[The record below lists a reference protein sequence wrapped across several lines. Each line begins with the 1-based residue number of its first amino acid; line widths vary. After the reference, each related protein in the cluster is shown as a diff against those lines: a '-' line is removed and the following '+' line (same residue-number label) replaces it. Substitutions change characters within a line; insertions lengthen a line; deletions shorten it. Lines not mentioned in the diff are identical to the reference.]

1 MNKFQKLL
9 EKTLVPF
16 SNKLGQN
23 KILQSI
29 SAGMVMTL
37 PVTIGASLFSILANF
52 PIKTVSDWFNK
63 IGITQPMNAI
73 VNGSMNILAVFIAF
87 SIAYNYAK
95 KSQANGIVAGL
106 FSLSSFF
113 VLAPQSIT
121 SGKKTITAFQM
132 DYLGS
137 KGIIVAILLSIIIAI
152 IYVRLNKIKKLVIKL
167 PDSVPSMVSSSIE
180 PLIIGII
187 LFTAV
192 FVIRVIFSYTS
203 FGNVFDFINQIITAP
218 LVHVGGSPWAI
229 ILIIALS
236 NVLFFFGIHPAAI
249 QSVIM
254 PIVISMMVSSA
265 PAFQNGKPIPYLKNL
280 VAFSF
285 SNNDAAGATL
295 SLILAGLIVSK
306 SKRYREILKVSSIPA
321 LFNINEPI
329 VFGLPI
335 VLNPLMLI
343 PFILSSLISGSISI
357 LAVNLGFISTY
368 NPMLALGVPWTM
380 PKFISDFLIMGW
392 QGTIIWIIN
401 FVIMLLIYLP
411 FFKVLDLQAL
421 KDEQKKSKSK
431 PKA

>member
-137 KGIIVAILLSIIIAI
+137 KGIIVAILLSIII
-152 IYVRLNKIKKLVIKL
+152 
-167 PDSVPSMVSSSIE
+167 
-180 PLIIGII
+180 
-187 LFTAV
+187 
-192 FVIRVIFSYTS
+192 
-203 FGNVFDFINQIITAP
+203 
-218 LVHVGGSPWAI
+218 
-229 ILIIALS
+229 
-236 NVLFFFGIHPAAI
+236 
-249 QSVIM
+249 
-254 PIVISMMVSSA
+254 
-265 PAFQNGKPIPYLKNL
+265 
-280 VAFSF
+280 
-285 SNNDAAGATL
+285 
-295 SLILAGLIVSK
+295 
-306 SKRYREILKVSSIPA
+306 
-321 LFNINEPI
+321 
-329 VFGLPI
+329 
-335 VLNPLMLI
+335 
-343 PFILSSLISGSISI
+343 
-357 LAVNLGFISTY
+357 
-368 NPMLALGVPWTM
+368 
-380 PKFISDFLIMGW
+380 
-392 QGTIIWIIN
+392 
-401 FVIMLLIYLP
+401 
-411 FFKVLDLQAL
+411 
-421 KDEQKKSKSK
+421 
-431 PKA
+431 